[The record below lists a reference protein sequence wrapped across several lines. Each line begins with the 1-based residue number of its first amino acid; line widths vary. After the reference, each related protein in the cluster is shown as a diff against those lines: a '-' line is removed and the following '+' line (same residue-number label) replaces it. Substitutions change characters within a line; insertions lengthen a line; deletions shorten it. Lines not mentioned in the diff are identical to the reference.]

1 MHQVQTSLVDDHF
14 EQLHFDDVSVKDD
27 ARDEVFA
34 TLKIKLR
41 NGTRE
46 RPASLKVKVD
56 TGAQG
61 NILPLRTFRRKYP
74 ELLDANGFPATKSLR
89 KCTTILT
96 AYNGESIRH
105 YGTLKIP
112 CAHRQH
118 GCDIEFY
125 VADTP
130 GPAIICLPS
139 CRAMNL
145 VVMNCEVNTSTS
157 QNDVIYCKEDLCR
170 TYPDRFQGIGTFEG
184 TFHITTDP
192 TVTPVVHAPRR
203 CSIHLRDE
211 IRKELDSMV
220 DLGVIAKV
228 TEPTDWVSSLVYS
241 RKWKSNGRLRVCLDP
256 KELNKAIKRPHY
268 RTPTL
273 DEITHKLAGASMF
286 SKLDA
291 RHGYWSVK
299 LDDESNILTTFN
311 SPFGRY
317 CFKRL
322 PFGLNLSQYVFQRGW
337 TMS

>member
-1 MHQVQTSLVDDHF
+1 MHQVQTSPVDEHF

-61 NILPLRTFRRKYP
+61 NILPLRTFRRMYP

-96 AYNGESIRH
+96 AYNGESIHH

-130 GPAIICLPS
+130 GPGIICLPS

-157 QNDVIYCKEDLCR
+157 HNDMINCKEDLCR

-184 TFHITTDP
+184 TDP
-192 TVTPVVHAPRR
+192 TGTPVVDAPRR
-203 CSIHLRDE
+203 CSIHLHDE
-211 IRKELDSMV
+211 IRK
-220 DLGVIAKV
+220 
-228 TEPTDWVSSLVYS
+228 
-241 RKWKSNGRLRVCLDP
+241 
-256 KELNKAIKRPHY
+256 
-268 RTPTL
+268 
-273 DEITHKLAGASMF
+273 
-286 SKLDA
+286 
-291 RHGYWSVK
+291 
-299 LDDESNILTTFN
+299 
-311 SPFGRY
+311 
-317 CFKRL
+317 
-322 PFGLNLSQYVFQRGW
+322 
-337 TMS
+337 